1 MIKITLFDYR
11 EEVKLAVTGGIL
23 NLEIPDAVLDRVINS
38 ALREIQRYIDSTKLI
53 TIPYESCI
61 NLDEYNVSSVSRVFR
76 TSSNGSSSEV
86 GANADPMQ
94 MAQWQLLTSNIDNY
108 QNYAYNFGAWNT
120 ILQTRNTVS
129 TDLIFKYDKS
139 ANNLYINVS
148 AGKPDYITIEYVPKY
163 EDVSEIT
170 SDFWTDMLLRMS
182 IAKTKIILG
191 RVRSRFTQSNALWA
205 QDGDTLL
212 NEGTSE
218 LADLRQRLVD
228 STQLVY
234 PID

>member
-1 MIKITLFDYR
+1 
-11 EEVKLAVTGGIL
+11 
-23 NLEIPDAVLDRVINS
+23 
-38 ALREIQRYIDSTKLI
+38 
-53 TIPYESCI
+53 
-61 NLDEYNVSSVSRVFR
+61 
-76 TSSNGSSSEV
+76 
-86 GANADPMQ
+86 MQ

-212 NEGTSE
+212 AEGTAE